1 MARTP
6 AKGRK
11 VETETRTVKA
21 TSRRQRV
28 GGEVEVVEEAPGLG
42 ATDAE
47 AILTFIALVVAFV
60 LVDMH
65 LGRYDAGVF
74 F

>member
-11 VETETRTVKA
+11 AETETRSAKA
-21 TSRRQRV
+21 TSRRPRA

-47 AILTFIALVVAFV
+47 AILTFVALVVAFV